1 MTSKM
6 SVAVAC
12 AAALALSMPALSADE
27 RSPYSGVVVFGT
39 SLSDSGNA
47 FALRGGT
54 NTPPDYD
61 VDGLLIPGIPYARG
75 GHHFTNGAT
84 WIEQLAR
91 SMGLSASVQPTY
103 RSNGAKA
110 TNYAVGSARAR
121 DEGEFVNLGDQVD
134 AFLADHGGVAPSD
147 ALYVIEMGSNDIRD
161 ALVAYQTGGPA
172 AAGFIIQQAI
182 TSIAQNMQLLYQHGA
197 RHFLVWMPPNVGLTP
212 AIRQLAQEN
221 PLVLQLATGLTMC
234 FNGALSNLLD
244 YLTATTEMT
253 ITRLDAF
260 SLLNQISSD
269 PGAFGLTNV
278 KQACITPDQA
288 PYVCDGPDDYLFWDG
303 IHPTQA
309 AHAITAH
316 EAARALGR

>member
-1 MTSKM
+1 MNSKM

-12 AAALALSMPALSADE
+12 AAAVALSMPAVSADE

-91 SMGLSASVQPTY
+91 SMGLSASVQPAY

-121 DEGEFVNLGDQVD
+121 DVGEFVNLGDQVA
-134 AFLADHGGVAPSD
+134 AFLADHGDTAPLD
-147 ALYVIEMGSNDIRD
+147 ALYVVEIGSNDIRD
-161 ALVAYQTGGPA
+161 ALVAYQTGGPDA
-172 AAGFIIQQAI
+172 AFAVLQQAI
-182 TSIAQNMQLLYQHGA
+182 ASIALNMQLLYQAGA
-197 RHFLVWMPPNVGLTP
+197 RHFLVWLPPNVGLTP
-212 AIRQLAQEN
+212 AVRQLGPGA
-221 PLVLQLATGLTMC
+221 VQLAAFLTQQ
-234 FNGALSNLLD
+234 FNSALSGVLNGFS
-244 YLTATTEMT
+244 ATTDMT

-260 SLLNQISSD
+260 SLLNEISAD
-269 PGAFGLTNV
+269 PGAYGLTNV
-278 KQACITPDQA
+278 TQACITPDQA

-303 IHPTQA
+303 IHPTRA
-309 AHAITAH
+309 AHAITAN
-316 EAARALGR
+316 EAARVLGR

>member
-12 AAALALSMPALSADE
+12 AAALALSMPAVSAEE

-91 SMGLSASVQPTY
+91 SMGLSASVQPAY

-121 DEGEFVNLGDQVD
+121 DEGAFVNLDDQVA
-134 AFLADHGGVAPSD
+134 AFLADHGPTVPSD

-161 ALVAYQTGGPA
+161 ALVAYQTGGPT
-172 AAGFIIQQAI
+172 AAGLVIQQAI
-182 TSIAQNMQLLYQHGA
+182 TSIAQNIQLLYQHGA

-212 AIRQLAQEN
+212 AIRQLAEAN
-221 PLVLQLATGLTMC
+221 PLVLQLATGLTVN
-234 FNGALSNLLD
+234 FNTALAGV
-244 YLTATTEMT
+244 LTSLSGLPGVT
-253 ITRLDAF
+253 IARLDAY
-260 SLLNQISSD
+260 SLLNQISSN
-269 PGAFGLTNV
+269 PGAYGLTNV
-278 KQACITPDQA
+278 TQACITPDQA

-303 IHPTQA
+303 IHPTRA

-316 EAARALGR
+316 EAARLLGR